1 MQITDKERRVS
12 TITMEQPWEPGP
24 FFCGEVGANLVRV
37 VIGHSGV
44 KTIVF
49 LHKKSAIRTFV
60 GDCCSETSGGRG
72 EVPGQT
78 IGDIHTDV
86 LSTQHYSAPSP
97 SSRPICH
104 RETSHP
110 HKQTWRRCLT
120 RFRME
125 YSEKAGT
132 TRSIESLP
140 LILLSNCYRL
150 CPRWT
155 IFIESSVSIVL

>member
-1 MQITDKERRVS
+1 M
-12 TITMEQPWEPGP
+12 
-24 FFCGEVGANLVRV
+24 RV

-86 LSTQHYSAPSP
+86 LSTQHYSTPVTVLAAHLSSGNLP
-97 SSRPICH
+97 SS
-104 RETSHP
+104 
-110 HKQTWRRCLT
+110 
-120 RFRME
+120 
-125 YSEKAGT
+125 
-132 TRSIESLP
+132 
-140 LILLSNCYRL
+140 
-150 CPRWT
+150 
-155 IFIESSVSIVL
+155 

>member
-24 FFCGEVGANLVRV
+24 FFSEEVGANLVRV

-110 HKQTWRRCLT
+110 HKQTCQRCLK
-120 RFRME
+120 RFRMGKAIIRE
-125 YSEKAGT
+125 GWYYSYSGKLASNT
-132 TRSIESLP
+132 AFTLP
-140 LILLSNCYRL
+140 KVNNFHRV
-150 CPRWT
+150 R
-155 IFIESSVSIVL
+155 